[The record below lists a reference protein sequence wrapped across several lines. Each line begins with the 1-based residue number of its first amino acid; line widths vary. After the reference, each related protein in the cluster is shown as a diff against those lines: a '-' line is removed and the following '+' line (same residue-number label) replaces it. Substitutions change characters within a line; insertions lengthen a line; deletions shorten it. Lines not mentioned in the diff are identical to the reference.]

1 VNLSQALAE
10 SLRPFARL
18 LPLKGKDDPVLR
30 AAPAC
35 DVVEELMLRETGRTG
50 QLPLPTRR
58 ALLEEITARL
68 IADETRQRGHTNLR
82 QRVAKRWHHVM
93 EKKWLPLPL
102 PEMACASEIVRL
114 YRASE

>member
-10 SLRPFARL
+10 SLRPFAR
-18 LPLKGKDDPVLR
+18 PLVLQAKDDPVLR

-35 DVVEELMLRETGRTG
+35 DVVEELMLREMGRTG
-50 QLPLPTRR
+50 QLPLPTRSS
-58 ALLEEITARL
+58 LLEEITARI
-68 IADETRQRGHTNLR
+68 IADETRQRGHINLR

-102 PEMACASEIVRL
+102 PELASASEIVRR
-114 YRASE
+114 YRDGG